1 MRGGGEAAK
10 AGAAIAHYRIKD
22 SGLSALRIKSP
33 APMYGMFDSSVTDR
47 KNIDRGEGN
56 MTAPIKIGMI
66 GLDTSH
72 VVAFTKLLNDEANP
86 HHVPGGR
93 VTVAYPG
100 GSPDFELSYSR
111 VEGFTRELSRDFGV
125 KIVDTIEQV
134 AEESDAV
141 MLESVDGRVHL
152 EQFRKLVAYGKPVFI
167 DKPLAVTSADARE
180 IARLAQEHNV
190 PIMSSSSLRYLASLT
205 ELLDRSGED
214 VKPITGAD
222 TYGPLSFQPTQP
234 GYFWYGIH
242 SVEML
247 FAILGPG
254 CKEVRAFA
262 GEGQDVIV
270 GTWADGRIGTVRGNQ
285 SSNWLY
291 GATIHRENRS
301 DACTSEN
308 AAKPGYASL
317 LEQVMVLFTTG
328 KSPLDIAETLEVIR
342 FLEAANESREA
353 GGKPVAL

>member
-1 MRGGGEAAK
+1 
-10 AGAAIAHYRIKD
+10 
-22 SGLSALRIKSP
+22 
-33 APMYGMFDSSVTDR
+33 
-47 KNIDRGEGN
+47 
-56 MTAPIKIGMI
+56 MI

-72 VVAFTKLLNDEANP
+72 VVAFAKLLNDESNP

-111 VEGFTRELSRDFGV
+111 VEGFTQELSRDFGV
-125 KIVDTIEQV
+125 QIVDAIEQV
-134 AEESDAV
+134 AEQSDAIL
-141 MLESVDGRVHL
+141 LESVDGRVHL
-152 EQFRKLVAYGKPVFI
+152 EQFRKIAVYGKPVFI
-167 DKPLAVTSADARE
+167 DKPLAVSSQDAQE
-180 IARLAQEHNV
+180 IARLAKEHKV
-190 PIMSSSSLRYLASLT
+190 PIMSSSSLRYLSSMTALL
-205 ELLDRSGED
+205 ELSGEEI
-214 VKPITGAD
+214 KPITGAD

-247 FAILGPG
+247 FAILGKG

-262 GEGQDVIV
+262 GEGQDVLV

-285 SSNWLY
+285 QGNWVY

-301 DACTSEN
+301 YSCDSEN
-308 AAKPGYASL
+308 ASKPGYASL
-317 LEQVMVLFTTG
+317 LEQVMVLFKTG
-328 KSPLDIAETLEVIR
+328 RSPLDIEETLEVIR